1 MITSA
6 FSNANQGRS
15 RAFIPIVPSDS
26 SLVNGMTPL
35 AMNVFATGMR
45 RTSANV
51 TSESAAPCRM
61 TPLPARMIGAL
72 AAVISLAA
80 SPTLRAGASAV

>member
-6 FSNANQGRS
+6 FSKANHGRS
-15 RAFIPIVPSDS
+15 RAFMPIVPSES
-26 SLVNGMTPL
+26 SLVNGITPL
-35 AMNVFATGMR
+35 AMKVLATGMR
-45 RTSANV
+45 STSANV
-51 TSESAAPCRM
+51 TSASAAPWRM

-80 SPTLRAGASAV
+80 SSTLWPGASDV